1 LSEDLGFA
9 VPGSCGRR
17 EPAERGNDGEDFMTQ
32 VRIYGS
38 GCAKCQSLAANVN
51 AAAREL
57 GIDIEIEKVTDLRRI
72 TEAGVLM
79 TPGLEVDGEMRS
91 TGHLL
96 SVHQLKALLG

>member
-1 LSEDLGFA
+1 
-9 VPGSCGRR
+9 
-17 EPAERGNDGEDFMTQ
+17 MTQ